1 MMLCRSGKCSEI
13 AMRIH
18 VTCWNT
24 ASSYVLVVWMMVR
37 LMVVFGANVVRLGCK
52 VMFLVDFLP
61 PPMVAH
67 VLVSGFR
74 LVTLN

>member
-37 LMVVFGANVVRLGCK
+37 LMVVFGANVVRL
-52 VMFLVDFLP
+52 
-61 PPMVAH
+61 
-67 VLVSGFR
+67 
-74 LVTLN
+74 